1 MNLENWLG
9 AERGRQKA
17 LAAHLG
23 LTVGRISQMADGG
36 VPPKYM
42 LAVRD
47 FTKGEVTL
55 EALVQARTAN
65 TPLDGPTA
73 TRCFVVSD
81 STEQAA

>member
-47 FTKGEVTL
+47 FTNGQVTL

-65 TPLDGPTA
+65 SASNEST
-73 TRCFVVSD
+73 D
-81 STEQAA
+81 SGCVKAAASSEESA